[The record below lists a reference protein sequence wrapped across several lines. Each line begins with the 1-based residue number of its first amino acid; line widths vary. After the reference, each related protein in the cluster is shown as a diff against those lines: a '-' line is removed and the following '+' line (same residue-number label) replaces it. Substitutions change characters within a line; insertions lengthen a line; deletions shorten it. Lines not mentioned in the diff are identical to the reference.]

1 MSLFKKKKNG
11 KKVVNP
17 YYSLGFA
24 NFSCAFFFHV
34 FPIIYLRAWNRL
46 RKPQLAGSL
55 FWLYSKT
62 PTFFKLAL
70 KFSLLF
76 ILAGHSLTYMKSVF
90 RNCQQDR
97 LWKFDCGFN
106 EASKEFCHWSHG
118 YANDAKDGI
127 FFYCPNNGFI
137 SGKAFNEWRRQIK
150 TNWEG
155 GTFEELRE
163 GAP

>member
-1 MSLFKKKKNG
+1 MSLFKKKK
-11 KKVVNP
+11 KRTESCKSV
-17 YYSLGFA
+17 LFA
-24 NFSCAFFFHV
+24 RFLKLFARLFLSRLPHN
-34 FPIIYLRAWNRL
+34 LRAWKRL
-46 RKPQLAGSL
+46 RKLQLAGSL
-55 FWLYSKT
+55 FWVYSIK

-76 ILAGHSLTYMKSVF
+76 IFTGHSLTYMKSVF

-137 SGKAFNEWRRQIK
+137 SGRAFNQAWRQQIK
-150 TNWEG
+150 TNGEG
-155 GTFEELRE
+155 VRTFEEL
-163 GAP
+163 

>member
-1 MSLFKKKKNG
+1 MSLLKKKK
-11 KKVVNP
+11 KWTESCKSV
-17 YYSLGFA
+17 LFA
-24 NFSCAFFFHV
+24 RFLKLFARLFLSRLPHN
-34 FPIIYLRAWNRL
+34 LRAWKRL
-46 RKPQLAGSL
+46 RKLQLAGQLSWVL
-55 FWLYSKT
+55 WVYKIK
-62 PTFFKLAL
+62 PTFFKLAS

-127 FFYCPNNGFI
+127 FFDCPNNGFI
-137 SGKAFNEWRRQIK
+137 SGKAFNH
-150 TNWEG
+150 
-155 GTFEELRE
+155 
-163 GAP
+163 A

>member
-1 MSLFKKKKNG
+1 MSLFKKKK
-11 KKVVNP
+11 KWTESYKSV
-17 YYSLGFA
+17 LFA
-24 NFSCAFFFHV
+24 RFLKLFARLFLSRLPHN
-34 FPIIYLRAWNRL
+34 LRAWKRL
-46 RKPQLAGSL
+46 RKLQLAGSL
-55 FWLYSKT
+55 FWVYSIK

-76 ILAGHSLTYMKSVF
+76 IFTGHSLTYMKSVF

-137 SGKAFNEWRRQIK
+137 SGRAFNQAWRQQIK
-150 TNWEG
+150 TNGEG
-155 GTFEELRE
+155 VRTFEEL
-163 GAP
+163 